1 MRSQRLT
8 YRPIEAGD
16 AGRVAAL
23 ASDWDVARM
32 TSRIPHPYSLLDAD
46 LWIASI
52 ATDEFVRGI
61 EYDGTLVG
69 AVGFVEDERRQ
80 AEMGYWIGKPWW
92 GNGFATEAA
101 RALMDYCFSECG
113 IRRLM
118 CGHLVDNAASA
129 HVIAKLGFR
138 RVGNGTQW
146 CEARKSEVETI
157 RYTRR
162 RPIRATWWRSNP

>member
-8 YRPIEAGD
+8 YRPIEADD

-61 EYDGTLVG
+61 EYDGNLIG

-92 GNGFATEAA
+92 GN
-101 RALMDYCFSECG
+101 
-113 IRRLM
+113 
-118 CGHLVDNAASA
+118 
-129 HVIAKLGFR
+129 GFR

-162 RPIRATWWRSNP
+162 RPIRVTWWRSTP